1 MIRSFLPVGQ
11 GAFYTEQF
19 DCGVNVV
26 YDCGSSTSRSAI
38 EKQIACTF
46 EPREKIQQFLFP
58 IYTKITST
66 DFHFCYPTAVWNV
79 CTFHS

>member
-46 EPREKIQQFLFP
+46 ESREKIQAVFISHLHEDH
-58 IYTKITST
+58 I
-66 DFHFCYPTAVWNV
+66 HFCYPIAVWNV
-79 CTFHS
+79 CTFRS